1 MAGDT
6 WLIIGLGNPGR
17 KYARTRHNIGHMVAE
32 ALVERIGGTLTSTKA
47 KAIAATGR
55 LGIVGGLPGPRVV
68 VMQSLTYMNVSGPP
82 VAQLAQFHSITPE
95 RIIAVH
101 DDVDLPFDSIKLKR
115 GGGEGG
121 HNGLR
126 SMTQSLGTKDYLRVR
141 AGVGRPPGRMD
152 TADYVL
158 KPFTAEEQKT
168 LPILVEDAADAVEIL
183 VAEGLEA
190 AQQRFHGRLAGG

>member
-1 MAGDT
+1 M
-6 WLIIGLGNPGR
+6 
-17 KYARTRHNIGHMVAE
+17 
-32 ALVERIGGTLTSTKA
+32 
-47 KAIAATGR
+47 
-55 LGIVGGLPGPRVV
+55 
-68 VMQSLTYMNVSGPP
+68 
-82 VAQLAQFHSITPE
+82 
-95 RIIAVH
+95 
-101 DDVDLPFDSIKLKR
+101 
-115 GGGEGG
+115 
-121 HNGLR
+121 
-126 SMTQSLGTKDYLRVR
+126 R